1 MKKENKVKFWEQD
14 VDTILYT
21 IMCIV
26 TIPAVLLGIWYLWFA
41 GERLPEGITV
51 CVFQKALGLY
61 CPGCGGT
68 RAFRALFRG
77 DILRALYYHPAAVYG
92 VFLYVVYFI
101 SQTLMRL
108 SRGKLWGMTLKPFY
122 LYFMLGLIAVNFI
135 LRNILLLGWG
145 INTL

>member
-77 DILRALYYHPAAVYG
+77 DILRALYYHPAAVY
-92 VFLYVVYFI
+92 
-101 SQTLMRL
+101 
-108 SRGKLWGMTLKPFY
+108 
-122 LYFMLGLIAVNFI
+122 
-135 LRNILLLGWG
+135 
-145 INTL
+145 